1 MKKIFTYCL
10 IVSALLTSCVSET
23 EHQKILDEKNELFI
37 ENQQLKNELEEIKFG
52 APNLLADGKQF
63 FEAKD
68 YSKAKDKFQTLL
80 ENHPC

>member
-1 MKKIFTYCL
+1 
-10 IVSALLTSCVSET
+10 
-23 EHQKILDEKNELFI
+23 
-37 ENQQLKNELEEIKFG
+37 LEEIKFG

-80 ENHPC
+80 EKYPDFHGSSK